1 MVAKIANLCWGQ
13 RHHLLRYLQTPADS
27 RHDMHIAINHPVP
40 VGTTVEHVR
49 SALTYVIRR
58 HEILRTVYDL
68 LARSGPQQVVQ
79 PPAAPVL
86 HVVGVADRPAELI
99 KRLTEEPFDITD
111 EWPIRACV
119 IADGAAVRR
128 LHLVFNHLSLDDVSL
143 GTLLGELDTVLA
155 ARLAGRP
162 IQLPSVVHQPVDLA
176 RHEAAIP
183 AAALEKSLDY
193 WHQMAL
199 DLPEDIYADRRTGA
213 EGSHAAS
220 FTVPSLLATARAIAS
235 EHKVWP
241 SAVHLAAYAITLA
254 AYTGEQRIAFRMYT
268 SQRESSGYEQ
278 VLGCASYP
286 TLVAID
292 TDGGFTE
299 TLQRAAA
306 RVEEAMA
313 YSHVPYDLVI
323 ELVARAGE
331 PRVES
336 ELNFLNYAPRS
347 CRTRRDRFVWNA
359 EPVSWAESGDDA
371 YFRVYEWCDGTTVA
385 LRAMA
390 DVMSRDDVERFLRG
404 YADVLRTGRTPSFPK
419 PDQRVVTAKVV
430 RPDREAERA
439 LVAAVAEVNG
449 LDDVDPTVS
458 YLAAGGRALLLPRV
472 AQVLRDKG
480 WDDLPLGRLAS
491 TRPLRTI
498 ADELRRAMNFV
509 ERLKKDLTGDEHA
522 RFVFVN
528 NFEVERTWA
537 VGEPKL
543 PGAGI
548 AFAGATVNRMEEMGT
563 LLADAGDVVVLK
575 AAMDDEFAGYLG
587 RLGAAAGRTLAAEHS
602 DPDRTVT
609 EDALDSPLLLD
620 RLRALADGRT
630 YLMPLGIS
638 VAEEQLAKETGLP
651 LAGTTAQTCK
661 AVNGKIFS
669 RQLVERVGLREVPG
683 RIVHT
688 VGELR
693 SALTELLAD
702 GGRVVVKESLG
713 VSGRGMV
720 VVSDQ
725 RGASRLLR
733 LIERRGPDARA
744 NLVVEKWIEHA
755 QDLNYQFVV
764 SRGGNVRFETVKAA
778 VLRDG
783 VHQGHRFPVELPP
796 TAAAELAEAV
806 RKIGEALFAEG
817 YFGLVGVDAMLSPD
831 GTLYPCLE
839 INARFNM
846 STYQSRI
853 AERFI
858 PDGAHAIAATFGL
871 RPSRVH
877 TFGEVA
883 EALGELLFD
892 DGDTTG
898 VLINNYATLNAAAT
912 DGGFHGRLYAICVA
926 DSEDAALELRQ
937 EAEARLQTMVGNQS

>member
-13 RHHLLRYLQTPADS
+13 RHHLLSYLQTPADA

-40 VGTTVEHVR
+40 AGTTVDHVR
-49 SALTYVIRR
+49 SALAFVIRR

-68 LARSGPQQVVQ
+68 FAFAWPQQVVQ
-79 PPAAPVL
+79 PPAAPPL
-86 HVVGVADRPAELI
+86 HVVGTADRPAELI
-99 KRLTEEPFDITD
+99 TRLTEEPFDITG

-119 IADGAAVRR
+119 IADGPAVRR
-128 LHLVFNHLSLDDVSL
+128 LHLVFNHLALDDVSL
-143 GTLLGELDTVLA
+143 GTLLDELDTVLA
-155 ARLAGRP
+155 ARVAGRP
-162 IQLPSVVHQPVDLA
+162 VQLPSVAHQPVDLA
-176 RHEAAIP
+176 RHEAEIP
-183 AAALEKSLDY
+183 AATLETSLDY
-193 WHQMAL
+193 WRRTAL
-199 DLPEDIYADRRTGA
+199 DLPEDIFADRRTGA
-213 EGSHAAS
+213 PGSHAAS
-220 FTVPSLLATARAIAS
+220 FTVPSLLATVRAIAS

-241 SAVHLAAYAITLA
+241 SAVHLAAYAITVA
-254 AYTGEQRIAFRMYT
+254 AYTGQRRIACRMYT
-268 SQRESSGYEQ
+268 SQREASGYEQ
-278 VLGCASYP
+278 VVGCASYP
-286 TLVAID
+286 TLIVID
-292 TDGGFTE
+292 TEGGFTA
-299 TLQRAAA
+299 TLRRAAA
-306 RVEEAMA
+306 RVEEAMTYA
-313 YSHVPYDLVI
+313 HVPYDAVV
-323 ELVARAGE
+323 ELVAQAGE

-336 ELNFLNYAPRS
+336 ELNFLNYAPKS
-347 CRTRRDRFVWNA
+347 CRTARDRFVWHA
-359 EPVSWAESGDDA
+359 APVSWAESGVDT
-371 YFRVYEWCDGTTVA
+371 YFRVYEWCDGVTVA
-385 LRAMA
+385 LRATA
-390 DVMSRDDVERFLRG
+390 DVLSRDDVERILRG
-404 YADVLRTGRTPSFPK
+404 YADVLRTGTAPMFGP
-419 PDQRVVTAKVV
+419 PTTRVAPTETV
-430 RPDREAERA
+430 RPDPTAEAA
-439 LVAAVAEVNG
+439 LLAAVAEVNG
-449 LDDVDPTVS
+449 LDHVDPKAS
-458 YLAAGGRALLLPRV
+458 YLAAGGRALLAPRV
-472 AQVLRDKG
+472 AQALRDKG
-480 WDDLPLGRLAS
+480 WDDLPLHRLAGAL
-491 TRPLRTI
+491 PLRTI

-528 NFEVERTWA
+528 NFEVERSWA

-587 RLGAAAGRTLAAEHS
+587 RLGAAAGHTLAAEHS

-609 EDALDSPLLLD
+609 EDALHSPLLLD
-620 RLRALADGRT
+620 ELRALADGRT

-651 LAGTTAQTCK
+651 LAGSTAQTCK

-669 RQLVERVGLREVPG
+669 RQLVARVGLREVPG
-683 RIVHT
+683 RIVRT
-688 VGELR
+688 VGELKPV
-693 SALTELLAD
+693 LTELLAD

-720 VVSDQ
+720 VVSDE

-733 LIERRGPDARA
+733 LIERRGPDAPA

-764 SRGGNVRFETVKAA
+764 SRNGNVRFETVKAA

-796 TAAAELAEAV
+796 TAAAELWDAV
-806 RKIGEALFAEG
+806 RKIGAALHAEG

-831 GTLYPCLE
+831 DTLYPCLE

-858 PDGAHAIAATFGL
+858 PAGAHAIAATFGL

-883 EALGELLFD
+883 DALGELLLD
-892 DGDTTG
+892 DARTTG

-912 DGGFHGRLYAICVA
+912 DGGFHGRLYAICIA
-926 DSEDAALELRQ
+926 DSAGAALELRQ
-937 EAEARLQTMVGNQS
+937 EAETRLQTMVGTQS